1 MDLGHWTLIK
11 DVEMKEDTFGFI
23 YKIVNTV
30 NKKSYI
36 GKKQCIFA
44 LKRKP
49 LKGKKRCRRDVK
61 ESNWK
66 SYTGSCKKLNEDIK
80 NLGKDKFL
88 FFIIK
93 ACCSK
98 SQLMY
103 EEAKMLFDLN
113 VLFTDE
119 YYNDN
124 IHCRLHRVK
133 IDSGQ

>member
-1 MDLGHWTLIK
+1 MDYGHWTLAEG
-11 DVEMKEDTFGFI
+11 VELNEDTFGFI
-23 YKIVNTV
+23 YLVT
-30 NKKSYI
+30 NKKDGRRYI

-66 SYTGSCKKLNEDIK
+66 KYTGSCKKLNEDIK
-80 NLGKDKFL
+80 QFGMENFT
-88 FFIIK
+88 FSIIK

-103 EEAKMLFDLN
+103 EEAKMLFDYN
-113 VLFTDE
+113 VLFSKE

-133 IDSGQ
+133 IDDGQ